1 MIIFIP
7 TGVKIF
13 NWLFNMYQGHI
24 HFNSAILWTPSF
36 VVTFSVGGMTG
47 VLLAVSAANFFLQN
61 SLFLIAYFYNVIIVG
76 VVFCCFAGLAYWFL
90 KAFGFTLNAKWGIR
104 AFWFWLIGFLVVF
117 IPLYVFGLIGMTRR
131 RLGQNINP
139 QFHPL
144 LMIEE
149 EGAVLI
155 VFGMLCQLI
164 QIVVSILDR
173 EKNRDLTGDQWRRR
187 TLKWATSFPSAF
199 YNFSMV
205 PEIKSRDAFFHMREK
220 GEAYQRP
227 EKYAEI
233 HMPKNSPAGIII
245 ADFSVIFG
253 FAMILY
259 IWWLAIV
266 GVIGRMAATWVAK
279 ICDPD
284 ADYYVP
290 VSDIECIENEHY
302 VHLSKTG
309 FNHVN

>member
-1 MIIFIP
+1 MIISIP
-7 TGVKIF
+7 TRVKIF
-13 NWLFNMYQGHI
+13 NWLFNIYQGHI

-36 VVTFSVGGMTG
+36 VVTFSVGGITG
-47 VLLAVSAANFFLQN
+47 VLLAMSAANFVLQN
-61 SLFLIAYFYNVIIVG
+61 SLFLIAHLHNVIIVG
-76 VVFCCFAGLAYWFL
+76 VVFCCFAGLTYWFL
-90 KAFGFTLNAKWGIR
+90 KAFGCTLNAKWGIR
-104 AFWFWLIGFLVVF
+104 GFWLWLICFLVVF
-117 IPLYVFGLIGMTRR
+117 IPLYVFGLMGMTR

-144 LMIEE
+144 LMVEAG
-149 EGAVLI
+149 GAVLI

-164 QIVVSILDR
+164 QIIISIRDR

-187 TLKWATSFPSAF
+187 TLNWATSLPAAF
-199 YNFSMV
+199 YNFLVV
-205 PEIKSRDAFFHMREK
+205 PEIQSRDACFHMKEK

-227 EKYAEI
+227 EQYAEI

-253 FAMILY
+253 FAMIWY

-266 GVIGRMAATWVAK
+266 VVIGGMTATWIAK
-279 ICDPD
+279 SFDQD

-290 VSDIECIENEHY
+290 VSDMEGIDNEHY